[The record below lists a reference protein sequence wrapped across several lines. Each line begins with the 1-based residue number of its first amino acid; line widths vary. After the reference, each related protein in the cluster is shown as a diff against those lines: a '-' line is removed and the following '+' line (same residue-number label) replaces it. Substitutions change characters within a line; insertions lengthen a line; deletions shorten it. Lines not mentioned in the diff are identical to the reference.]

1 MKVNFFLFLITIVF
15 SCSNST
21 VVNDDKWEIV
31 KGKGIDPENKLFYFL
46 SFPQNGYGLM
56 FGSSYSDESL
66 LKKAFASFNAIY
78 YFSNDGGLNW
88 IKKGLGKG
96 KFSSY
101 VAKNNCVFLC
111 KELKGEGVK
120 LDSTVIY
127 YSNNYGET
135 FRECA
140 FFIDFFIRNIFVKS
154 ESEMY
159 VIGKQ
164 SKVNHWTIKGSFDGG
179 KTWNDIGNLENDLQS
194 PLIIDHDL
202 LYLTRSNN
210 KNLIKKISLA
220 SGTQSEVQ
228 LPSQIDNSYFVR
240 SYLNNL
246 FIVGSSEGNIS
257 IFKLTG
263 SHFIEF
269 SKLPSGDK
277 FPIHIEICHDNIYLI
292 LGERNT
298 IGVTYSLYSKGLNL
312 SSWDMTPIPSSN
324 FNPFAFSE
332 SAIWGY
338 SLDGQFYKKN
348 LLSFASGS
356 NPK

>member
-1 MKVNFFLFLITIVF
+1 MKINFFLFLIAVVF

-21 VVNDDKWEIV
+21 VVNDGKWEIV
-31 KGKGIDPENKLFYFL
+31 KGKGIDPANKLFYFL
-46 SFPQNGYGLM
+46 SFPQKGYGLM

-66 LKKAFASFNAIY
+66 LKKVFTDFNAIY

-88 IKKGLGKG
+88 VEKGLGKG

-101 VAKNNCVFLC
+101 ATKNNYVLLC
-111 KELKGEGVK
+111 KELKREGVK
-120 LDSTVIY
+120 MDSTVIY
-127 YSNNYGET
+127 YSNNYGGT

-140 FFIDFFIRNIFVKS
+140 SFIDFFIRNIFVRS

-164 SKVNHWTIKGSFDGG
+164 SKVNYWMIKGSFDGG

-194 PLIIDHDL
+194 PIIIDHDI
-202 LYLTRSNN
+202 LYLTRSKN
-210 KNLIKKISLA
+210 KNLIKKISLI
-220 SGTQSEVQ
+220 SGALSEVQ
-228 LPSQIDNSYFVR
+228 LPSQISNSYFVT
-240 SYLNNL
+240 SYANNL
-246 FIVGSSEGNIS
+246 FVVGSSEGNIS
-257 IFKLTG
+257 IFKLIG
-263 SHFIEF
+263 NHFIEF
-269 SKLPSGDK
+269 SKLRSVDK
-277 FPIHIEICHDNIYLI
+277 FLVHMEIRHNSIYLI
-292 LGERNT
+292 LGERNS

-348 LLSFASGS
+348 LFPIASGS
-356 NPK
+356 HP